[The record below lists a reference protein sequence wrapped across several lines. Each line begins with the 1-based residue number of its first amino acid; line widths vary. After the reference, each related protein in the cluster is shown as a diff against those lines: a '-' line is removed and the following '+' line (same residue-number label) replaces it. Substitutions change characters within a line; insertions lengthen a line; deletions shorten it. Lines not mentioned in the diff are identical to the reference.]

1 MAPTEK
7 CPRTIGRYSMHEQ
20 IASGGM
26 ASIHLG
32 RQVGEVG
39 FARTVAIKR
48 MHAHYTTDDEFVGAF
63 VDEARLC
70 ARIRHTNVVPI
81 LDVVRDEGEL
91 FLVMEYLDGVS
102 LLELLSGV
110 HRESAAAGQKK
121 RIPPGIVAGVL
132 VGVLHGLHAAHEA
145 CADDGQPLHIVHR
158 DISPANILVGADGV
172 PTLIDFGIAKALGRI
187 SSTKD
192 GQLKGKLPYMSPE
205 QICGQPVDR
214 RADIFSAAIVLWEVL
229 THRRLFHVGQG
240 AGSAAVLKRILELRI
255 EPPSHVVP
263 GLSQAVDD
271 VVMRGLERDV
281 ERRFQTAAE
290 MADALEAAL
299 APATARTI
307 GLYVERVAEAPLGKR
322 RDAVRRLE
330 SSITQ
335 GPGSAIP
342 GARKRGTVMRVLG
355 GAAASALVA
364 VLLVAWPG
372 ARRET
377 AAAAAPVST
386 PAASPASPSSLASST
401 GVASPAPSSL
411 ASGAPEPALAAVSA
425 TAPPGASSTTT
436 ASSPRRS
443 SGPLPK
449 ASPKASSVSTG
460 APLPLY
466 GRK

>member
-1 MAPTEK
+1 MAARQNV
-7 CPRTIGRYSMHEQ
+7 PRTIGRYSIHEQ

-48 MHAHYTTDDEFVGAF
+48 MHPHYTTDDEFVGPF

-81 LDVVRDEGEL
+81 LDVVRDAGEL

-110 HRESAAAGQKK
+110 HKESAAQGQKK
-121 RIPPGIVAGVL
+121 KIPPGIVAGVL
-132 VGVLHGLHAAHEA
+132 VGALHGLHAAHEA
-145 CADDGQPLHIVHR
+145 CADDGSPLHIVHR

-172 PTLIDFGIAKALGRI
+172 PRLIDFGIAKALGRI
-187 SSTKD
+187 SSTED

-205 QICGQPVDR
+205 QVCGEAVDR
-214 RADIFSAAIVLWEVL
+214 RSDVFSAAIVLWEVL
-229 THRRLFHVGQG
+229 THRRLFHIGHG
-240 AGSAAVLKRILELRI
+240 GDSAAVLKRILELRI
-255 EPPSHVVP
+255 EPPSQVVP
-263 GLSQAVDD
+263 DLPRAVDD
-271 VVMRGLERDV
+271 VVMRGLERDAA
-281 ERRFQTAAE
+281 RRFQSAAE

-330 SSITQ
+330 SSIRHA
-335 GPGSAIP
+335 PGSAFSA
-342 GARKRGTVMRVLG
+342 ARKRGMVMSMLG

-364 VLLVAWPG
+364 GLLVAWPG

-377 AAAAAPVST
+377 TTAANPVST
-386 PAASPASPSSLASST
+386 PPASPSSPSSPSSLAPAT
-401 GVASPAPSSL
+401 GVASSAPSSL
-411 ASGAPEPALAAVSA
+411 PSAPPEPALAAAIA
-425 TAPPGASSTTT
+425 TAIPSASPASTP
-436 ASSPRRS
+436 SGRRV
-443 SGPLPK
+443 SGPIAKPPPK
-449 ASPKASSVSTG
+449 GSSV